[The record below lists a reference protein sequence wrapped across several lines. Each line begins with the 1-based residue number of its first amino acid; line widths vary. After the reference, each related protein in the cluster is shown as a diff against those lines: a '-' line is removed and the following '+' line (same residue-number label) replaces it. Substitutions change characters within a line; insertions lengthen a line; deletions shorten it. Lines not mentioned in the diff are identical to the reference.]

1 MDAME
6 SMASLAVE
14 YWRLL
19 RLCKRTLME
28 QPPNKHAKGMAQV
41 RYASNRL
48 VSILEENGI
57 RLIVYEGEAY
67 TPNLP
72 VSVVNSDEFED
83 SGELFVDQTIDPTLI
98 KDGNVLVGGKV
109 VVRKGD

>member
-1 MDAME
+1 MDAIKG
-6 SMASLAVE
+6 MASLAVE

-28 QPPNKHAKGMAQV
+28 QPPEKQVKGIAQV
-41 RYASNRL
+41 RYAFNRL

-57 RLIVYEGEAY
+57 RLIAYEGEAY

-72 VSVVNSDEFED
+72 VSVVNSDEFKN
-83 SGELFVDQTIDPTLI
+83 SGDLFIDQTLDPTLVR
-98 KDGNVLVGGKV
+98 DGNVLVVGKV